1 MLHLSRRDDPEGD
14 EKRVVYLEFIAA
26 AAILT
31 IVALVL
37 YMVFSYKP

>member
-1 MLHLSRRDDPEGD
+1 MVHSGRHDDLETD